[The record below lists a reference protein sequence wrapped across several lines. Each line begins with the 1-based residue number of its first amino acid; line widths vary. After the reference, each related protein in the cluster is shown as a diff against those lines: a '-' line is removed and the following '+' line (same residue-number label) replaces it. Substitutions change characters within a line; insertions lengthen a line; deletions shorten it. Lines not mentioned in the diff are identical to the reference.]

1 MSLFAALAKVDALA
15 VGRAQPIAGVRHVYL
30 SGRPLVLIPLALA
43 GEAAAPLA
51 MMLGT
56 DRADPRLLVVPQPRD
71 RALRAAFF
79 DDLSRV
85 VTALVGDLATTPEQE
100 TPETGT
106 QGSGLSLVSDSGG
119 EHPGAPGPL
128 GSDGARPVTVVPSGL
143 EPDVAQPAG
152 AAADELAGPDVQ
164 VLVPN
169 RSGVDFLRLLGRAT
183 RFRDGDRI
191 GRWLTFLA
199 DRSEHPDSCLLLPV
213 TEALTGHW
221 ATGQS
226 AVEDAHLASVL
237 AWIDGAPEQVVPD
250 EAASTAG
257 PQTDPDFDNKVL
269 APLIDAYD
277 AGDPEAAPQIAKAVG
292 ALLEPVWAQVWH
304 AVDLLRALPEARS
317 VPERWLWDVSEYA
330 GFVAGHLPQPV
341 RDSPV
346 AAAARLDRLERTQAR
361 VEAQRAFDDPLV
373 MAGHQ
378 LTGAAFRGTVV
389 ATEPDRKEGRK
400 LRPRIT
406 VETVRPVHLRGAVTS
421 PARRAQAAEIT
432 EVDGLRV
439 VLTLTSGMGR
449 GAVPAAGSVPEVGE
463 ELVYT
468 SLSETFQRPAAFP
481 DETPWTHG
489 G

>member
-1 MSLFAALAKVDALA
+1 MSLFQALAKVDALA
-15 VGRAQPIAGVRHVYL
+15 AGRAQPIACVRHVHL
-30 SGRPLVLIPLALA
+30 DDRPLVLVPVALA

-56 DRADPRLLVVPQPRD
+56 DRAEPVLLVVPQPRD
-71 RALRAAFF
+71 RALRAEFF
-79 DDLSRV
+79 ERLTQV
-85 VTALVGDLATTPEQE
+85 VTGFVGDL
-100 TPETGT
+100 
-106 QGSGLSLVSDSGG
+106 GG
-119 EHPGAPGPL
+119 HVADDAPT
-128 GSDGARPVTVVPSGL
+128 DGAESVS
-143 EPDVAQPAG
+143 
-152 AAADELAGPDVQ
+152 ELAGGLPDVQ
-164 VLVPN
+164 VVVPN
-169 RSGVDFLRLLGRAT
+169 RAGVDFLRLLGRAT

-199 DRSEHPDSCLLLPV
+199 DRAEHPDSCLLV
-213 TEALTGHW
+213 AATEALTDHW

-226 AVEDAHLASVL
+226 SVEDAHLAGVL
-237 AWIDGAPEQVVPD
+237 GWIDGRPGD
-250 EAASTAG
+250 EDLTAG
-257 PQTDPDFDNKVL
+257 PTTDPDFDNHTL
-269 APLIDAYD
+269 APLVDAYD
-277 AGDPEAAPQIAKAVG
+277 GGDPGAVAQIEKALHG
-292 ALLEPVWAQVWH
+292 LLEPVWAQVWH
-304 AVDLLRALPEARS
+304 AIDLLRALPEARS

-330 GFVAGHLPQPV
+330 GFLAQHAPQPI

-373 MAGHQ
+373 MAGYQ

-389 ATEPDRKEGRK
+389 ATEPERKEGRK

-406 VETVRPVHLRGAVTS
+406 VATDRPVHLSGTVTS
-421 PARRAQAAEIT
+421 PTRRAQAAEIT
-432 EVDGLRV
+432 EIDGLNV

-468 SLSETFQRPAAFP
+468 SLSEAFQRSAAFP